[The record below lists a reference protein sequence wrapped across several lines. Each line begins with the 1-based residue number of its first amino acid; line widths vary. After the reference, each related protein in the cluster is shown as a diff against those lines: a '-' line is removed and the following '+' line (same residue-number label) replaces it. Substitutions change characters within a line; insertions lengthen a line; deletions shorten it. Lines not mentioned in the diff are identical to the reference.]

1 MMQTQI
7 LAKTTAPLWLKILV
21 ITIVGLSIFFRFNS
35 LGQKIYCGD
44 ESWTSVAISGHTLNE
59 LKQEISDSKGVV
71 PITIFNKYQHINT
84 DRNVGDTVNYLVTS
98 DPQHPPLY
106 YVMLR
111 IWVQIFGDSPTGI
124 RSLSAVISLLIFPCV
139 YWLCLELFESHLV
152 GWVAIALFAVSP
164 LQLYF
169 AQEARQYGLWMV
181 EILLSSIALLRSI
194 RLGNLRNWI
203 GYSLA
208 LTLGLYTHLFTILV
222 AIAHGIYV
230 LIQQQFRFTKVLG
243 IYLIATVVAF
253 VLFYPWLI
261 VILSHI
267 QTAINLT
274 NGWSFKLID
283 NQLELISIFLV
294 RVAQTFFDL
303 NVNTAIGFSLSFSQE
318 GSLFYS
324 ISELVFSLILLSGII
339 YFLIKSV
346 DRIKIIFIVLLGFI
360 PSIFLISFD
369 LYSGGF
375 RSIQIRYQLP
385 LCISLEISVAYILCF
400 YTLIENSWQQKI
412 AKFAISALLVAG
424 LVADVKFFQS
434 ESWWT
439 QSSVKYIAETVQSIQ
454 KPENSLLVINQSP
467 IDLGGIL
474 ALSKYLPKLS
484 LLVTANNYMESDLW
498 NYNTIFFMHDNI
510 NLFHQ
515 IEQIKTYKLKTIRVL
530 DPPTGG
536 LWQFQKISNL

>member
-1 MMQTQI
+1 MTQTQT

-21 ITIVGLSIFFRFNS
+21 ITIVSLSIFFRFTN

-59 LKQEISDSKGVV
+59 LKQEISDSEGVV

-106 YVMLR
+106 YVMVR

-169 AQEARQYGLWMV
+169 AQEARQYCLWMV
-181 EILLSSIALLRSI
+181 EILLSSAALLRSI
-194 RLGNLRNWI
+194 RLGNVINWI

-222 AIAHGIYV
+222 AIAHGIYI
-230 LIQQQFRFTKVLG
+230 LIQQQLRLTKVLG
-243 IYLIATVVAF
+243 IYLIASIVAF
-253 VLFYPWLI
+253 LMFSPWLI

-303 NVNTAIGFSLSFSQE
+303 NVNTAIGLSFRFSQE
-318 GSLFYS
+318 GSLFYR
-324 ISELVFSLILLSGII
+324 ISELVFLFTLLGKII
-339 YFLIKSV
+339 YFLVKSV
-346 DRIKIIFIVLLGFI
+346 DRIKIIFILLLGFI

-484 LLVTANNYMESDLW
+484 LLVTANNYMKSDLW

-530 DPPTGG
+530 DPPGGG

>member
-1 MMQTQI
+1 MTQAQT
-7 LAKTTAPLWLKILV
+7 LAKTTTPLWLKILV
-21 ITIVGLSIFFRFNS
+21 ITIVGLSILFRFTN

-84 DRNVGDTVNYLVTS
+84 DRNVGNTVNYLITS

-111 IWVQIFGDSPTGI
+111 LWVQIFGDSPTGI

-194 RLGNLRNWI
+194 RLGNMRNWI

-222 AIAHGIYV
+222 AIAHGIYI

-243 IYLIATVVAF
+243 IYLIASFVAF
-253 VLFYPWLI
+253 LVFSPWLI

-303 NVNTAIGFSLSFSQE
+303 NVNTAIGFSFRFSQE
-318 GSLFYS
+318 GALFYR
-324 ISELVFSLILLSGII
+324 ISELVFLFTLLGTII
-339 YFLIKSV
+339 YFLVKSV
-346 DRIKIIFIVLLGFI
+346 DRIKIIFILLLGFI
-360 PSIFLISFD
+360 PSILLMSLD
-369 LYSGGF
+369 LHSGGF

-400 YTLIENSWQQKI
+400 YTLENSWQQKM

-424 LVADVKFFQS
+424 LVSDVKFFQS
-434 ESWWT
+434 ENWWT
-439 QSSVKYIAETVQSIQ
+439 QLSVKYIAETVQSIQ
-454 KPENSLLVINQSP
+454 KSQNSLLVINQSP

-474 ALSKYLPKLS
+474 ALSNYLPNLS
-484 LLVTANNYMESDLW
+484 LLVTSNDYLASHLG
-498 NYNTIFFMHDNI
+498 NYNSIFFMHNNI
-510 NLFHQ
+510 NLFSQMEQ
-515 IEQIKTYKLKTIRVL
+515 IEAYKLKTIRVL

-536 LWQFQKISNL
+536 LWQFQKISRL

>member
-169 AQEARQYGLWMV
+169 AQEARQYCLWMV
-181 EILLSSIALLRSI
+181 EILLSSAALLRSI
-194 RLGNLRNWI
+194 RLGNVINWI

-222 AIAHGIYV
+222 AIAHGIYI
-230 LIQQQFRFTKVLG
+230 LIQQQLRLTKVLG
-243 IYLIATVVAF
+243 IYLIASIVAF
-253 VLFYPWLI
+253 LMFSPWVI

-267 QTAINLT
+267 QTAVNLT

>member
-106 YVMLR
+106 YVMVRL
-111 IWVQIFGDSPTGI
+111 WVQIFGDSPTGI
-124 RSLSAVISLLIFPCV
+124 RSLSAVISLLMFPCV

-169 AQEARQYGLWMV
+169 AQEARQYCLWMV
-181 EILLSSIALLRSI
+181 EILLSSAALLRSI
-194 RLGNLRNWI
+194 RLGNVINWI

-243 IYLIATVVAF
+243 IYLIASFAAF
-253 VLFYPWLI
+253 LVFSPWLI

-454 KPENSLLVINQSP
+454 KSQNSLLVINQSP

-474 ALSKYLPKLS
+474 ALSNYLPNLS
-484 LLVTANNYMESDLW
+484 LLVTSNDYVASHLG
-498 NYNTIFFMHDNI
+498 NYNSIFFMHNNI
-510 NLFHQ
+510 NLFNQMEQ
-515 IEQIKTYKLKTIRVL
+515 IEAYKLQTIRVL

>member
-1 MMQTQI
+1 MTQAQT

-21 ITIVGLSIFFRFNS
+21 ITIVGLSIFFRFTS

-84 DRNVGDTVNYLVTS
+84 DRNVGDTVNYLITS

-111 IWVQIFGDSPTGI
+111 LWVQIFGDSATGI

-243 IYLIATVVAF
+243 IYLIASFAAF
-253 VLFYPWLI
+253 LVFSPWLI

-303 NVNTAIGFSLSFSQE
+303 NVNTAIGLSYRFSQE
-318 GSLFYS
+318 GALFYR
-324 ISELVFSLILLSGII
+324 ISELVFLFTLLGTII
-339 YFLIKSV
+339 YFLVKSV
-346 DRIKIIFIVLLGFI
+346 DRIKIIFILLLGFI
-360 PSIFLISFD
+360 PSILLIALD

-454 KPENSLLVINQSP
+454 KSQNSLLVINQSP

-474 ALSKYLPKLS
+474 ALSNYLPKLS

-536 LWQFQKISNL
+536 LWQFQKISKL

>member
-84 DRNVGDTVNYLVTS
+84 DRNVGDTVNYLITS

-111 IWVQIFGDSPTGI
+111 LWVQIFGDSATGI

-530 DPPTGG
+530 DPPAGG